1 MAGLVLFD
9 LFVCL
14 YVCVGRERGEEGE
27 ERGREG
33 KEREGKRESTTLN
46 VHLLDKANKQQ

>member
-1 MAGLVLFD
+1 MGGLVLFD
-9 LFVCL
+9 L

-27 ERGREG
+27 ERGREE

-46 VHLLDKANKQQ
+46 VYLLAINNDKQ